1 MKLDI
6 FFFKNNFKKNHHVER
21 LVVGTVV
28 EGKEE
33 SSADLKMKKI
43 VSA

>member
-6 FFFKNNFKKNHHVER
+6 SFFKNNFLNHYVER
-21 LVVGTVV
+21 LAVGTVV

-33 SSADLKMKKI
+33 SSAGLKMKKI